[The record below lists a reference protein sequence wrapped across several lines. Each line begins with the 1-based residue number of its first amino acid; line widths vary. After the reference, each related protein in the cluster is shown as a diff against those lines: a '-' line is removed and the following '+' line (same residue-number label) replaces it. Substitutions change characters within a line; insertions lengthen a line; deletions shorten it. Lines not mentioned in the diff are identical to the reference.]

1 MADSTDPTGTT
12 EVSDPA
18 DPTDRADQADQA
30 VGEVTDENVIVE
42 IEDDGQAALAL
53 PIESGSL
60 GLRYAA
66 RSDVGL
72 VRPGNEDSGYAGP
85 RLLLVADGMG
95 GHAAGE
101 LASAVAVATVADL
114 DVHPPSAS
122 ELLNALTDSIDSVGE
137 TIGQIISE
145 EPDLT
150 GMGTTITGLY
160 WLGGR
165 VAIVHVGDSRV
176 YLFRDNDLQQL
187 THDHT
192 YVQTLVDAGR
202 ITEEQAA
209 THPKRSLLMRALD
222 GMNPVE
228 ADLSVREARRGDRY
242 LLCSDGLSGF
252 VDAADI
258 AGALTMSDP
267 TGCVTRLVDLAL
279 ERGAP
284 DNVTVVVADVVN
296 ADRDDDA
303 VFTPVVVG
311 AAGEP
316 RVRAQLP
323 GVRFPDDSQPDPDA
337 PDTPA
342 PIDGGPP
349 TAPQPLVDAELIVPA
364 AEQALRDQ
372 QAAAQ
377 RKERRRR
384 GFKRVVAYVA
394 SIAVIATVT
403 YGALL
408 GAQAWL
414 DRQWYV
420 AVNGS
425 AGTGTVGIYQGVQA
439 TLGGFRLSSL
449 RTDTELPVGEL
460 PLFDQELVSKGIP
473 AESRTDAERIVTEL
487 ETRSAECQTFFPP
500 AGCPGSLSNE
510 PVEETP

>member
-1 MADSTDPTGTT
+1 MANDDA
-12 EVSDPA
+12 SDI
-18 DPTDRADQADQA
+18 DF
-30 VGEVTDENVIVE
+30 DENNELPVE
-42 IEDDGQAALAL
+42 IDDDGQAAMVL
-53 PIESGSL
+53 PVASTSL
-60 GLRYAA
+60 GLHYAA

-72 VRPGNEDSGYAGP
+72 VRTGNEDSGYAGP

-101 LASAVAVATVADL
+101 LASAVAIATVADL
-114 DVHPPSAS
+114 DVHPPSSA

-137 TIGQIISE
+137 TISTIISE

-150 GMGTTITGLY
+150 GMGTTVTGLY

-165 VAIVHVGDSRV
+165 VTIVHVGDSRA
-176 YLFRDNDLQQL
+176 YLFRDNNLQQL

-228 ADLSVREARRGDRY
+228 ADLSMREARRGDRY

-252 VDAADI
+252 VDEADI
-258 AGALTMSDP
+258 AGSLTMADP

-284 DNVTVVVADVVN
+284 DNVTVVVADVVPVE
-296 ADRDDDA
+296 DDEDD

-337 PDTPA
+337 PEAPA
-342 PIDGGPP
+342 PVDGGPP

-372 QAAAQ
+372 QAAAL
-377 RKERRRR
+377 RKERRGRR
-384 GFKRVVAYVA
+384 FKKVAAY
-394 SIAVIATVT
+394 IGVIALIAAAT

-408 GAQAWL
+408 GVQAWL

-425 AGTGTVGIYQGVQA
+425 AGTGTVGIYQGVQGH
-439 TLGGFRLSSL
+439 LGGIRLSNL
-449 RTDTELPVGEL
+449 ETDTQLPVGEL

-473 AESRTDAERIVTEL
+473 AESESDAVRIVAEL
-487 ETRSAECQTFFPP
+487 ENRAAECRTIFPP

>member
-1 MADSTDPTGTT
+1 MAEEHVQQSESVPDL
-12 EVSDPA
+12 
-18 DPTDRADQADQA
+18 
-30 VGEVTDENVIVE
+30 VIE
-42 IEDDGQAALAL
+42 ESGQAAIAVPDDRQLA
-53 PIESGSL
+53 
-60 GLRYAA
+60 LRYAA

-114 DVHPPSAS
+114 DVHPPSSS

-137 TIGQIISE
+137 TIGAIISE

-160 WLGGR
+160 WLGSR
-165 VAIVHVGDSRV
+165 VAIVHVGDSRA
-176 YLFRDNDLQQL
+176 YLFRDNQLQQL

-228 ADLSVREARRGDRY
+228 ADLSVREARIGDRY

-252 VDAADI
+252 VDEAAI
-258 AGALTMSDP
+258 AGSLTMSDP

-284 DNVTVVVADVVN
+284 DNVTVVVADVVP
-296 ADRDDDA
+296 AESERVELFA
-303 VFTPVVVG
+303 PVVVG

-323 GVRFPDDSQPDPDA
+323 GVRFPDDAQPDPDA
-337 PDTPA
+337 PDA
-342 PIDGGPP
+342 PKPVSGGPP

-364 AEQALRDQ
+364 AEQAMHDAR
-372 QAAAQ
+372 AAAA
-377 RKERRRR
+377 RKQIRRRR
-384 GFKRVVAYVA
+384 AKTVSIYVA
-394 SIAVIATVT
+394 AIAAIAAVT
-403 YGALL
+403 YGGLL
-408 GAQAWL
+408 AAQTWL
-414 DRQWYV
+414 NGQWYV
-420 AVNGS
+420 AINGS
-425 AGTGTVGIYQGVQA
+425 AGTGTVGIYQGVQGN
-439 TLGGFRLSSL
+439 LGGVRLSNL
-449 RTDTELPVGEL
+449 ETDTLLPVGEL

-473 AESRTDAERIVTEL
+473 AESLSDAQRIVAEL
-487 ETRSAECQTFFPP
+487 QSRADECRTVFPP
-500 AGCPGSLSNE
+500 AGCPGSLSNA
-510 PVEETP
+510 PVEEVP

>member
-1 MADSTDPTGTT
+1 M
-12 EVSDPA
+12 
-18 DPTDRADQADQA
+18 
-30 VGEVTDENVIVE
+30 TDEQGVNVE
-42 IEDDGQAALAL
+42 IDETGQVAL
-53 PIESGSL
+53 PIPADNRPL
-60 GLRYAA
+60 ALRYAA
-66 RSDVGL
+66 RSDVGM

-101 LASAVAVATVADL
+101 LASAVAIATVADL
-114 DVHPPSAS
+114 DVHPPSSA

-137 TIGQIISE
+137 TISAIINE

-150 GMGTTITGLY
+150 GMGTTVTGLY

-165 VAIVHVGDSRV
+165 VAIVHVGDSRA
-176 YLFRDNDLQQL
+176 YLFRDNQLQQL

-209 THPKRSLLMRALD
+209 IHPKRSLLMRALD

-228 ADLSVREARRGDRY
+228 ADLSVREARIGDRY
-242 LLCSDGLSGF
+242 LLCSDGLSGV
-252 VDAADI
+252 VDVAAI
-258 AGALTMSDP
+258 AGSLTMSDP

-284 DNVTVVVADVVN
+284 DNVTVVVADVI
-296 ADRDDDA
+296 AGDSRGDA
-303 VFTPVVVG
+303 LFAPVVVG

-323 GVRFPDDSQPDPDA
+323 GVRFPDDAQPDPDA
-337 PDTPA
+337 PEVPG
-342 PIDGGPP
+342 PILGGPP

-364 AEQALRDQ
+364 AEQAMRDAQATALRD
-372 QAAAQ
+372 A
-377 RKERRRR
+377 RRRR
-384 GFKRVVAYVA
+384 RIKTASAYAAV
-394 SIAVIATVT
+394 IAVIAALT
-403 YGALL
+403 YGGLFA
-408 GAQAWL
+408 AQTWL
-414 DRQWYV
+414 NNQWYV

-439 TLGGFRLSSL
+439 NLGGIPLSTL
-449 RTDTELPVGEL
+449 RTDTGLAVGEL
-460 PLFDQELVSKGIP
+460 PLFDQELVSKGMP
-473 AESRTDAERIVTEL
+473 AESESDALRIVGEL
-487 ETRSAECQTFFPP
+487 ELRAAECRRVFPP
-500 AGCPGSLSNE
+500 AGCPGSLSNA

>member
-1 MADSTDPTGTT
+1 MAEEIDA
-12 EVSDPA
+12 EIHI
-18 DPTDRADQADQA
+18 
-30 VGEVTDENVIVE
+30 DEE
-42 IEDDGQAALAL
+42 PDGQAALPMPEEGNA
-53 PIESGSL
+53 L

-72 VRPGNEDSGYAGP
+72 VRTGNEDSGYAGP

-114 DVHPPSAS
+114 DVHPPSSA
-122 ELLNALTDSIDSVGE
+122 ELLNALTDAIDSVGE
-137 TIGQIISE
+137 TIGAIINE

-222 GMNPVE
+222 GINPVE

-258 AGALTMSDP
+258 AGALTMADP

-284 DNVTVVVADVVN
+284 DNVTVVVADVVPVEEHE
-296 ADRDDDA
+296 DD

-337 PDTPA
+337 PEAPM

-372 QAAAQ
+372 QAAAV
-377 RKERRRR
+377 RKSRRRR
-384 GFKRVVAYVA
+384 LSKKVVAYVGV
-394 SIAVIATVT
+394 IAVIAAVT
-403 YGALL
+403 YGSLL
-408 GAQAWL
+408 GVQAWL

-425 AGTGTVGIYQGVQA
+425 AGTGTVGIYQGVQGN
-439 TLGGFRLSSL
+439 LGGIRLSSL
-449 RTDTELPVGEL
+449 ETDTALPVGEL

-473 AESRTDAERIVTEL
+473 AESEADALRIVTEL
-487 ETRSAECQTFFPP
+487 ETRAAECQTIFPP

-510 PVEETP
+510 PVEEAP

>member
-1 MADSTDPTGTT
+1 MADEGGATVD
-12 EVSDPA
+12 
-18 DPTDRADQADQA
+18 
-30 VGEVTDENVIVE
+30 VE
-42 IEDDGQAALAL
+42 IDETGQVAL
-53 PIESGSL
+53 PLPNDGRPL
-60 GLRYAA
+60 TLRYAA

-114 DVHPPSAS
+114 DVHPPSSS

-137 TIGQIISE
+137 TISTIINE

-165 VAIVHVGDSRV
+165 VAIVHVGDSRA
-176 YLFRDNDLQQL
+176 YLFRDNQLQQL

-228 ADLSVREARRGDRY
+228 ADLSVREARIGDRY
-242 LLCSDGLSGF
+242 LLCSDGLSGV
-252 VDAADI
+252 VDEAAI
-258 AGALTMSDP
+258 AGSLTMSDP

-284 DNVTVVVADVVN
+284 DNVTVVVADVVV
-296 ADRDDDA
+296 DESSGDA
-303 VFTPVVVG
+303 LFAPAVVG

-323 GVRFPDDSQPDPDA
+323 GVRFPDDAQPDPDA
-337 PDTPA
+337 PEA
-342 PIDGGPP
+342 PGPILGGPP
-349 TAPQPLVDAELIVPA
+349 TAPQPLVNAELIVPA
-364 AEQALRDQ
+364 AEQAMRDA
-372 QAAAQ
+372 QAAAL
-377 RKERRRR
+377 RKDRRRR
-384 GFKRVVAYVA
+384 RIKTA
-394 SIAVIATVT
+394 SVYGVVIALIAALT
-403 YGALL
+403 YGGLFA
-408 GAQAWL
+408 AQTWL
-414 DRQWYV
+414 NNQWYV
-420 AVNGS
+420 AINGS

-439 TLGGFRLSSL
+439 NLGGIPLSTL
-449 RTDTELPVGEL
+449 RTDTGLAVGEL
-460 PLFDQELVSKGIP
+460 PLFDQELVSKGMP
-473 AESRTDAERIVTEL
+473 AESETDALRIVGEL
-487 ETRSAECQTFFPP
+487 ELRAAECRRVFPP
-500 AGCPGSLSNE
+500 AGCPGSLSNA

>member
-1 MADSTDPTGTT
+1 MSAPEDAAAQVNDTTDTNDTNDDLAI
-12 EVSDPA
+12 VVDP
-18 DPTDRADQADQA
+18 
-30 VGEVTDENVIVE
+30 
-42 IEDDGQAALAL
+42 DGQAAL
-53 PIESGSL
+53 PVPSDNTSL

-72 VRPGNEDSGYAGP
+72 VRTGNEDSGYAGP

-114 DVHPPSAS
+114 DVHPPSSA

-137 TIGQIISE
+137 TIGAIIGE

-165 VAIVHVGDSRV
+165 VAIVHVGDSRA
-176 YLFRDNDLQQL
+176 YLFRDDNLQQL

-228 ADLSVREARRGDRY
+228 ADLSMREARRGDRY

-252 VDAADI
+252 VDEADI
-258 AGALTMSDP
+258 AGALTMSDT
-267 TGCVTRLVDLAL
+267 TGCVTRLVDMAL

-284 DNVTVVVADVVN
+284 DNVTVVVADVVPMEE
-296 ADRDDDA
+296 DEDD

-337 PDTPA
+337 PETPA

-372 QAAAQ
+372 QAAAM

-384 GFKRVVAYVA
+384 RFKKIAAYVG
-394 SIAVIATVT
+394 VIALIAAAT

-408 GAQAWL
+408 GVQAWL

-425 AGTGTVGIYQGVQA
+425 AGTGTVGIYQGVQGN
-439 TLGGFRLSSL
+439 LGGIRLSSL
-449 RTDTELPVGEL
+449 ETDTLLPVGEL

-473 AESRTDAERIVTEL
+473 AESQADAQRIVTEL
-487 ETRSAECQTFFPP
+487 ETRAAECRTIFPP

-510 PVEETP
+510 PVEEAP

>member
-1 MADSTDPTGTT
+1 MAD
-12 EVSDPA
+12 
-18 DPTDRADQADQA
+18 
-30 VGEVTDENVIVE
+30 ENASGVNAPDGPDVE
-42 IEDDGQAALAL
+42 IDETGQAALVMPVDDRPLA
-53 PIESGSL
+53 
-60 GLRYAA
+60 LRYAA

-114 DVHPPSAS
+114 DVHPPSSS
-122 ELLNALTDSIDSVGE
+122 ELLNSLTDSIDSVGE
-137 TIGQIISE
+137 TISTIISE

-165 VAIVHVGDSRV
+165 VAIVHVGDSRA
-176 YLFRDNDLQQL
+176 YLFRDNQLQQL

-228 ADLSVREARRGDRY
+228 ADLSVREARVGDRY
-242 LLCSDGLSGF
+242 LLCSDGLSGV
-252 VDAADI
+252 VDEASI
-258 AGALTMSDP
+258 AGSLTMSDP

-284 DNVTVVVADVVN
+284 DNVTVVVADVIVDESSSDSLF
-296 ADRDDDA
+296 A
-303 VFTPVVVG
+303 PVVVG

-316 RVRAQLP
+316 RVRVQLP
-323 GVRFPDDSQPDPDA
+323 GVRFPDDSQPDHDAPDA
-337 PDTPA
+337 PA
-342 PIDGGPP
+342 LVEGGPP

-364 AEQALRDQ
+364 AEQALRDA
-372 QAAAQ
+372 QATAA
-377 RKERRRR
+377 RKEKRRRR
-384 GFKRVVAYVA
+384 AKVA
-394 SIAVIATVT
+394 SIYVVLIALIAAIT
-403 YGALL
+403 YGGLL
-408 GAQAWL
+408 AAQTWINN
-414 DRQWYV
+414 QWYV
-420 AVNGS
+420 AINGS
-425 AGTGTVGIYQGVQA
+425 AGTGTVGIYQGVQGN
-439 TLGGFRLSSL
+439 LGGFRLSSL
-449 RTDTELPVGEL
+449 ETDTQLPVGEL

-473 AESRTDAERIVTEL
+473 AESLTDAQRIVAEL
-487 ETRSAECQTFFPP
+487 ESRAAECRTIFPP
-500 AGCPGSLSNE
+500 AGCPGSLSNA
-510 PVEETP
+510 PVEEVQVTETPSAQTSPSPATGEVTP

>member
-1 MADSTDPTGTT
+1 MSNETPPVDASESNDDAT
-12 EVSDPA
+12 ELDDVI
-18 DPTDRADQADQA
+18 
-30 VGEVTDENVIVE
+30 EIDE
-42 IEDDGQAALAL
+42 DGQAALVV
-53 PIESGSL
+53 PPDDRPL

-72 VRPGNEDSGYAGP
+72 VRQGNEDSGYAGP

-114 DVHPPSAS
+114 DVHPPSSS
-122 ELLNALTDSIDSVGE
+122 ELLNALTDSIDSTGE
-137 TIGQIISE
+137 TINAIISE

-150 GMGTTITGLY
+150 GMGTTVTGLY

-165 VAIVHVGDSRV
+165 VAIVHVGDSRA
-176 YLFRDNDLQQL
+176 YLFRDHELTQL

-228 ADLSVREARRGDRY
+228 ADLSVREARLGDRY

-252 VDAADI
+252 VDVADI

-284 DNVTVVVADVVN
+284 DNVTVVVADVITSDVSEDSLF
-296 ADRDDDA
+296 A
-303 VFTPVVVG
+303 PVVVG

-337 PDTPA
+337 PDVLP
-342 PIDGGPP
+342 PVDGGPP
-349 TAPQPLVDAELIVPA
+349 TAPQPLVDAEIVVPA
-364 AEQALRDQ
+364 AEQAMRDSRE
-372 QAAAQ
+372 AAARKQ
-377 RKERRRR
+377 RRTRRL
-384 GFKRVVAYVA
+384 KSVAVYIGLVA
-394 SIAVIATVT
+394 AIAAVT
-403 YGALL
+403 YGALI

-414 DRQWYV
+414 QTQWYV

-425 AGTGTVGIYQGVQA
+425 AGTGTVAVYQGIQGN
-439 TLGGFRLSSL
+439 LGGFSFSSL
-449 RTDTELPVGEL
+449 QTDTTIPVGEL

-473 AESRTDAERIVTEL
+473 AETEADAQRIVNEL
-487 ETRSAECQTFFPP
+487 QTRASECRTIFPP

-510 PVEETP
+510 PIEEAP